1 MQKQKKTESR
11 GFSELLVLT
20 EVMLTKNRK
29 TGLKLEA
36 VVMQ

>member
-20 EVMLTKNRK
+20 EVMLAKNRK

-36 VVMQ
+36 IMMQ